1 MIPTTNT
8 VEQGTA
14 FLTTPVSE
22 SADKL
27 FILEEL
33 DEDQLMIQEAGATF
47 IEREVLPRI
56 EAIEHQE
63 PGVLLGLVKKAGE
76 QGLLMIDV
84 PVQYGGAELG
94 LLTSMLLASTMREAS
109 FSVAVGAHSTIG
121 TLPIVYY
128 GTEQQKQRYLPK
140 LASGEWISAYA
151 LTNRV

>member
-1 MIPTTNT
+1 MTMTTNPT
-8 VEQGTA
+8 ELGTA

-33 DEDQLMIQEAGATF
+33 DEDQRMMREASATF

-63 PGVLLGLVKKAGE
+63 PGVLPELAKKAGKT
-76 QGLLMIDV
+76 GWLMFDV

-94 LLTSMLLASTMREAS
+94 LLTSML
-109 FSVAVGAHSTIG
+109 V
-121 TLPIVYY
+121 
-128 GTEQQKQRYLPK
+128 
-140 LASGEWISAYA
+140 
-151 LTNRV
+151 